1 MRGCSSL
8 PFLLGIDFTEPLL
21 GTSYSESSL
30 NPQDT
35 DTVISIYLPGAVR
48 TRGVSIWAKATQGK
62 GRSEI
67 RTQVV
72 RPLVDVY
79 IVTQTA

>member
-8 PFLLGIDFTEPLL
+8 PFLLGIDFTKPLL
-21 GTSYSESSL
+21 GTSYSESSF

-35 DTVISIYLPGAVR
+35 DTVISIYLTGVVR
-48 TRGVSIWAKATQGK
+48 TRGVSIWAKATQRK

-67 RTQVV
+67 RTQVL

-79 IVTQTA
+79 VVTQTA